1 MFSLSWLSV
10 CCTNHESCIGLKWF
24 HCCHYC
30 LSSGFQRT
38 LVFLLKN
45 KVKRL
50 FSVWVTQEDRCCY
63 VPDCQVWY
71 LMDLLW
77 WTRSAVEEIR
87 PRAFQV
93 WGSNFQVWP
102 VCTSHKD
109 PHPQPLTQCPHFHI
123 TLLLQSWQDI
133 RVWVSVC
140 LTWNTEVMLAFTW
153 LSYSLWMPHSGFF
166 VATDTN
172 KLNYVDFLVS
182 L

>member
-38 LVFLLKN
+38 RVFLLKN

-50 FSVWVTQEDRCCY
+50 FSVWVTQEDRWCY
-63 VPDCQVWY
+63 IPDCQVWY

-77 WTRSAVEEIR
+77 WTWSAVEEIR
-87 PRAFQV
+87 PQAFQV

-123 TLLLQSWQDI
+123 TLLCVLRETLKSCWHSRDFRIAFECHTQASLLLQTQ
-133 RVWVSVC
+133 
-140 LTWNTEVMLAFTW
+140 
-153 LSYSLWMPHSGFF
+153 
-166 VATDTN
+166 TN
-172 KLNYVDFLVS
+172 S
-182 L
+182 TM